1 MDMAA
6 TDRQPRSD
14 LIQELLDDPH
24 EFDFFQ
30 AVRLIE
36 MFLLGEKQHPTP
48 SPIGGDSGPHKEPI
62 RFRAMPSLSFPPG
75 QIASVRSRSQHSDK
89 ANSNDLV
96 NQSTSADR
104 IPVDMMV
111 SFMGLTGPN
120 GVLPQHYTSLVIE
133 RSHQSIKDDTLREF
147 FDLFNHRAISFFY
160 RAWEKYRFQFR
171 YERNLFAA
179 EFEDDLFTRCL
190 FSLVGLEIPGLR
202 HQFSF
207 DDQALIFYG
216 GLTAQRCRNAIGLEQ
231 ILESY
236 FDVPT
241 SVIQFVGQWLDLP
254 TELQTSLPSADNPLG
269 QNLQLGES
277 AVIGSRA
284 WDVQSRF
291 RVKIGPLSME
301 EFEQLLPGETL
312 TSIAEMIRFYVGPE
326 KDFDIQLV
334 LQRQD
339 IPALKLSQDGSP
351 KPLLGWNTWLSPSS
365 RKTDI
370 ADPIFSF

>member
-6 TDRQPRSD
+6 TDGQPRSD
-14 LIQELLDDPH
+14 LIQELLDEPQ

-36 MFLLGEKQHPTP
+36 LFLMGERQHPTP

-62 RFRAMPSLSFPPG
+62 RFRATPSLSFPPG
-75 QIASVRSRSQHSDK
+75 QISSVRSRTKRSHVAESDQ
-89 ANSNDLV
+89 AV
-96 NQSTSADR
+96 NEPTSADR

-133 RSHQSIKDDTLREF
+133 RSHQSNKDETLREF

-179 EFEDDLFTRCL
+179 EFQDDLFTRCL

-202 HQFSF
+202 HRFSF

-216 GLTAQRCRNAIGLEQ
+216 GLVAQRCRNAIGLEQ
-231 ILESY
+231 ILKSY

-241 SVIQFVGQWLDLP
+241 TIIQFVGQWLDLP
-254 TELQTSLPSADNPLG
+254 SELQTSLPSSANPLG
-269 QNLQLGES
+269 ENLQLGES
-277 AVIGSRA
+277 AVVGNRA

-291 RVKIGPLSME
+291 RVKIGPLSAE
-301 EFEQLLPGETL
+301 EFDRLLPGETL
-312 TSIAEMIRFYVGPE
+312 DSIAELIRFYVGPE

-334 LQRQD
+334 LKRQD
-339 IPALKLSQDGSP
+339 IPSVQLSHDGGVQ
-351 KPLLGWNTWLSPSS
+351 PLLGWNTWLSPSS
-365 RKTDI
+365 RKTDTGD
-370 ADPIFSF
+370 AIFRF

>member
-6 TDRQPRSD
+6 TDGQPRSD
-14 LIQELLDDPH
+14 LIQELLDEPH

-36 MFLLGEKQHPTP
+36 LFLMGERKHPTP

-62 RFRAMPSLSFPPG
+62 RFRATPSLSFPPG
-75 QIASVRSRSQHSDK
+75 QIASLRSRTRQSEAADSDT
-89 ANSNDLV
+89 S
-96 NQSTSADR
+96 SEEIRSADR
-104 IPVDMMV
+104 LPVDMMV

-120 GVLPQHYTSLVIE
+120 GVMPQHYTSLVIE
-133 RSHQSIKDDTLREF
+133 RSHQSNKDDTLREF
-147 FDLFNHRAISFFY
+147 LDLFNHRAISFFY

-179 EFEDDLFTRCL
+179 EFQDDLFTRCL

-202 HQFSF
+202 HRFSF
-207 DDQALIFYG
+207 DDQSLIFFG
-216 GLTAQRCRNAIGLEQ
+216 GLVAQRCRNAIGLEQ
-231 ILESY
+231 VLQSY

-241 SVIQFVGQWLDLP
+241 TVVQFVGQWLDLP
-254 TELQTSLPSADNPLG
+254 PDLQTSLPSTANLLG
-269 QNLQLGES
+269 RNLDLGVS

-291 RVKIGPLSME
+291 RVKIGPLASD
-301 EFEQLLPGETL
+301 EFDRLLPGETL
-312 TSIAEMIRFYVGPE
+312 ESIAELIRFYVGPE

-339 IPALKLSQDGSP
+339 IPPLQLSQDGGNQP
-351 KPLLGWNTWLSPSS
+351 RLGWNTWLSPSS
-365 RKTDI
+365 RKTDA
-370 ADPIFSF
+370 ADAIFRF

>member
-1 MDMAA
+1 MAA

-14 LIQELLDDPH
+14 LIQELLDEPH

-36 MFLLGEKQHPTP
+36 LFLMGERQHPTP

-75 QIASVRSRSQHSDK
+75 QIASVRSRTQRKSEAADNETNGR
-89 ANSNDLV
+89 NSV
-96 NQSTSADR
+96 NESTSADR

-171 YERNLFAA
+171 YERNLFAS
-179 EFEDDLFTRCL
+179 EYEDDLFTRCL

-231 ILESY
+231 ILKSY

-241 SVIQFVGQWLDLP
+241 EVIQFVGQWLDLP
-254 TELQTSLPSADNPLG
+254 TELQTSLPSAAHPLG
-269 QNLQLGES
+269 QNLKLGES

-291 RVKIGPLSME
+291 RVRIGPLSSE
-301 EFEQLLPGETL
+301 KFEQLLPGETL
-312 TSIAEMIRFYVGPE
+312 DSIAEMIRFYVGPE

-334 LQRQD
+334 LRRQD
-339 IPALKLSQDGSP
+339 VSALKLSKDGSP
-351 KPLLGWNTWLSPSS
+351 QPLLGWNTWLSPTS
-365 RKTDI
+365 
-370 ADPIFSF
+370 